1 MSNTTNT
8 ISIQLPLPMYHQHSD
23 HPGHS
28 INDDERGSRYVSSPW
43 YVYFSFFFYIYYC
56 TNVYLSLNRLCVRPH
71 QRLTSTRR
79 HTSPPTPI
87 TSMCRHQRQRPQ
99 WCHVTTSTHR
109 QHQHTTSTCPTTTQT
124 TTRTA
129 TTTVA
134 TNDEKCPWHVLFFF
148 VLSYYSD
155 TTVEPL
161 LTHTSRNP

>member
-56 TNVYLSLNRLCVRPH
+56 TNVYLLLNRLCVHPH

-87 TSMCRHQRQRPQ
+87 TLMCRHQRQRPQ
-99 WCHVTTSTHR
+99 WSPRHHVDASPTSTHHLDVSNYNPNHNEDGHHHR
-109 QHQHTTSTCPTTTQT
+109 SNQRWQMPLACS
-124 TTRTA
+124 
-129 TTTVA
+129 
-134 TNDEKCPWHVLFFF
+134 FFF

-155 TTVEPL
+155 T
-161 LTHTSRNP
+161 N